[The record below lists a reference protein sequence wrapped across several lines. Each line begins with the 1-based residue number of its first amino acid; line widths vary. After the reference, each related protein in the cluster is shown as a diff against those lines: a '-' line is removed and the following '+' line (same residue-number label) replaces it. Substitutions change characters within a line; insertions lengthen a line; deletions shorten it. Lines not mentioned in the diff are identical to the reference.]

1 MEVGRVAQVTGGKA
15 LVQSLKAA
23 GVDTVFGIISVHML
37 PIYDALRDESGI
49 RLIVPRHEQGA
60 AFMADGYARTTGRTG
75 VYFTSTGPG
84 AFNSACAVHEAWVA
98 SSPTLQITGN
108 IETRYLDKGKGFLH
122 EANNQLGVFR
132 ELGAQANRIS
142 KIEEITYAVR
152 EAFTR
157 LQDQRPHP
165 EMIEIPID
173 IQYASADVEIVSPGP
188 PNRPAPDPKAI
199 AKAAEVLRN
208 ARQPVIWAG
217 GGVNRSG
224 ANSSLRRVAETLGA
238 PVVMTTAGR
247 GAIPDDHPLA
257 IGAWTGDRDVKNFL
271 AECDVLIAV
280 GSRMAGQM
288 TGNWTIKLPDTIVQI
303 DIDPEEV
310 GRNYPV
316 AAGIVA
322 DAPVALDALNDTL
335 AASDVRPNREGASNA
350 RRLREGAIANVRNR
364 MAPLARLLD
373 DIRNTVARDAILV
386 TDATIMGYFGANNYF
401 PLYEPRTHVGPQSV
415 AIGPGL
421 PLAIGAQAGNPGRQV
436 ICFAG
441 DGGFMLTATEMATA
455 AQYNLPIRILLFNNG
470 GYGILK
476 RMQKQQFDSR
486 HIGVELRQPDF
497 VKFAESLGVQGM
509 RVERPEDLAGTLRQA
524 LAVDGPVLVDV
535 ELPEDLS

>member
-1 MEVGRVAQVTGGKA
+1 MRARRKRRISMEVERVAQVTGGKA

-37 PIYDALRDESGI
+37 TIYDALRDEPGI

-303 DIDPEEV
+303 DIDPGNTTSPSAFCCSTTAV
-310 GRNYPV
+310 MASSSACRNNSST
-316 AAGIVA
+316 A
-322 DAPVALDALNDTL
+322 DTSALSC
-335 AASDVRPNREGASNA
+335 ASQTS
-350 RRLREGAIANVRNR
+350 
-364 MAPLARLLD
+364 
-373 DIRNTVARDAILV
+373 
-386 TDATIMGYFGANNYF
+386 
-401 PLYEPRTHVGPQSV
+401 
-415 AIGPGL
+415 
-421 PLAIGAQAGNPGRQV
+421 
-436 ICFAG
+436 
-441 DGGFMLTATEMATA
+441 
-455 AQYNLPIRILLFNNG
+455 
-470 GYGILK
+470 
-476 RMQKQQFDSR
+476 
-486 HIGVELRQPDF
+486 
-497 VKFAESLGVQGM
+497 
-509 RVERPEDLAGTLRQA
+509 
-524 LAVDGPVLVDV
+524 
-535 ELPEDLS
+535 